1 MTVDLEEIFEADR
14 APLATIRSRIA
25 EWASSLLSE
34 EKEISDFYDFVAKN
48 MRAKT
53 WGHSPRKAFLIF
65 SIASEDSC
73 KATVSVKN
81 GCWESYFTFL
91 IKVISKGKAI
101 AGDTAAP
108 ILEEDTEECLKVRIF
123 GVVKIYSFLL
133 VLICRK

>member
-1 MTVDLEEIFEADR
+1 MTVALEEIFEADR

-34 EKEISDFYDFVAKN
+34 EKEISDFYDFVVKN

-65 SIASEDSC
+65 SIASGDSC

-91 IKVISKGKAI
+91 IKVMSKGKAL

-108 ILEEDTEECLKVRIF
+108 IFEEDTEECLKVRIF
-123 GVVKIYSFLL
+123 GVVSLHSFLL
-133 VLICRK
+133 L

>member
-14 APLATIRSRIA
+14 APLATIRSRVA

-65 SIASEDSC
+65 SIASGDLC

-91 IKVISKGKAI
+91 IKVMSKGKAI

-123 GVVKIYSFLL
+123 GVVSLYSLPLF
-133 VLICRK
+133 